1 MTVVEVIVCIVC
13 AVIFVAIAL
22 WARNKDR
29 HPPP

>member
-1 MTVVEVIVCIVC
+1 VNAAEVIACAVC

-29 HPPP
+29 RS